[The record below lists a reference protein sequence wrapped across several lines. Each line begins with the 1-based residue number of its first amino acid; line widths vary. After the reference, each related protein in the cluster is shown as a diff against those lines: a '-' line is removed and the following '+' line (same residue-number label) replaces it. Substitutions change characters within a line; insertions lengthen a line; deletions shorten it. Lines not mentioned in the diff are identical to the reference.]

1 MNWTIY
7 WLVIWFGLGFGV
19 FEAIALIK
27 PQRGDTLSETVW
39 HLFNSTGPLNP
50 TEWPFK
56 RYVLL
61 VFMIWLTFHF
71 VFGIWR

>member
-1 MNWTIY
+1 MWKIY

-39 HLFNSTGPLNP
+39 GLFNSTGPVNP
-50 TEWPFK
+50 ADWPFK
-56 RYVLL
+56 RYILL
-61 VFMIWLTFHF
+61 AFMIWLTFHF
-71 VFGIWR
+71 VWGIWR